1 MHVYSATT
9 RPGKLNAG
17 DDDMPYRVVRRMKA
31 LLLEAQVQQ
40 AKAEADHRIAAA
52 EAAALA
58 SKIGYAFALHMHL
71 MQR

>member
-1 MHVYSATT
+1 
-9 RPGKLNAG
+9 
-17 DDDMPYRVVRRMKA
+17 MPYRVVRRMKA